1 MIECPWCA
9 NQVRLVDHICPACR
23 HEVLPEHLAKA
34 PKIAADELLQEASG
48 GQASAEDGAA
58 EGDWRRSAAE
68 SWAADEAAHAEG
80 SLEEQIA
87 NRFRCAKCG
96 GLDCHMKEVAMSGT
110 GLSKLLDIDY
120 NHYLFVSCLQCGFV
134 EVYNP
139 DVLRGYRSGKLGTVL
154 DLLFGR

>member
-1 MIECPWCA
+1 MAPK
-9 NQVRLVDHICPACR
+9 PAAD
-23 HEVLPEHLAKA
+23 VLP
-34 PKIAADELLQEASG
+34 PEANAG
-48 GQASAEDGAA
+48 PASAEDRGADD
-58 EGDWRRSAAE
+58 GDWRGSAAE
-68 SWAADEAAHAEG
+68 PLAADEMAHDEEG

-96 GLDCHMKEVAMSGT
+96 GLDCHTKEVAMSGT
-110 GLSKLLDIDY
+110 GLSKLFDIDY

-154 DLLFGR
+154 DILFGR